1 MEGTKVE
8 EKGFPFLPALST
20 GPAPKARE
28 HRILSFSSSISL
40 LIVSKS
46 FSFYIRKKQ
55 TSSEGLFFVFV
66 RQETVLIPSLTSVQ
80 ESVTPTYNCTS
91 SASHYLLILLM
102 VQFSLHP
109 VLLSSSEHIPP

>member
-46 FSFYIRKKQ
+46 FSLYTKKQ

>member
-20 GPAPKARE
+20 EPAPKARE

-46 FSFYIRKKQ
+46 FSLYTKKNRPH
-55 TSSEGLFFVFV
+55 LKVCFFVFV
-66 RQETVLIPSLTSVQ
+66 KQETVLIPSLTSVQ

>member
-46 FSFYIRKKQ
+46 FSLYPKKKQ

-109 VLLSSSEHIPP
+109 VLLSSSEYIPP